1 MDDEQVKFLADAIVA
16 ISQDVDFSK
25 LPESRQEILKSVWVN
40 FVTARTTLEQ
50 PDWGTLFNMVMVA
63 LPEDDA
69 RIFARTVE
77 KFS

>member
-1 MDDEQVKFLADAIVA
+1 MDEEQVQFLADAIGA
-16 ISQDVDFSK
+16 ISQDIDFIK
-25 LPESRQEILKSVWVN
+25 LPESRQKILQTVWIQ

-63 LPEDDA
+63 LPDDDA
-69 RIFARTVE
+69 RIFSRTAA